1 MQKEHKMLIALIN
14 DTHWGARG
22 ENPQVHDYF
31 LRFWETQFFPYLKE
45 HNIKTVV
52 HLGDVVDRR
61 KFINFKIA
69 KDFKERFMNRFWKE
83 GIDTHILIGNHDIYY
98 KDTNEVNA
106 IETLCT
112 SFDRIHEPFIYPGPK
127 TVYFDGIPIAF
138 VPWIND
144 QNVQETKSFL
154 RNTPAQ
160 IVFGHLELAGF
171 EMDKGNICT
180 TGLDRALFDKF
191 DKVFTGH
198 FHHKSHHGNI
208 YYLGAQLEMTWADYG
223 DSRGFH
229 VFDTNTRELTYIINP
244 LKLFQKL
251 SYDDTLQDFHFWQN
265 YDLSNCA
272 NSYVKVVV
280 LKKTNP
286 YLFDTMIDAL
296 YKVNPI
302 DINIVEDF
310 TDVPPED
317 DAELVNQAEDTF
329 TILTK
334 TVQAL
339 ETPLNKSRLIDTLRE
354 VYNEAHTIEKH

>member
-1 MQKEHKMLIALIN
+1 MTL
-14 DTHWGARG
+14 TFGARG
-22 ENPQVHDYF
+22 DNPLVNDYF
-31 LRFWETQFFPYLKE
+31 FRFWEGQFFPYLAAQG
-45 HNIKTVV
+45 IKTVV

-83 GIDTHILIGNHDIYY
+83 GIDTHILIGNHDIYF

-106 IETLCT
+106 IENLCT
-112 SFDRIHEPFIYPGPK
+112 SFDGVNEPFIYTGPK
-127 TVYFDGIPIAF
+127 TVVFDGIPIAM
-138 VPWIND
+138 VPWVNAS
-144 QNVQETKSFL
+144 NFAEVQHFL
-154 RNTPAQ
+154 NTTPAQ
-160 IVFGHLELAGF
+160 IIFGHLEIAGF
-171 EMDKGNICT
+171 EMDRGNFCME
-180 TGLDRALFDKF
+180 GLKRSMFDRF
-191 DKVFTGH
+191 DKVLTGH
-198 FHHKSHHGNI
+198 FHHKSDDGTVF
-208 YYLGAQLEMTWADYG
+208 YLGAQYQITWADHG
-223 DSRGFH
+223 DPRGFH
-229 VFDTNTRELTYIINP
+229 VFDTDTRKIEYITNP
-244 LKLFQKL
+244 LNLFQKIE
-251 SYDDTLQDFHFWQN
+251 YDDTTQDYQYWQN
-265 YDLSNCA
+265 YDLSDHA

-286 YLFDTMIDAL
+286 YLFDTVIDAL

-310 TDVPPED
+310 TDVAPED

-354 VYNEAHTIEKH
+354 VYNEAHTIEKN